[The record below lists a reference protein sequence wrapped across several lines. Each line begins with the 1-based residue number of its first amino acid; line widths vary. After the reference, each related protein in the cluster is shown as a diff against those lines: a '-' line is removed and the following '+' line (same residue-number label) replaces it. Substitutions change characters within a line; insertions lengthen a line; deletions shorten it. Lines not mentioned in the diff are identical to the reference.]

1 MNNKK
6 ICFISCVNDE
16 RLYDECLVY
25 INSLD
30 IPKDFSIE
38 TLALRGANSI
48 ASAYNKAIREVDAKY
63 KVYLHQDTF
72 IINKNFIYDILDIF
86 NNNVDVGMIGVA
98 GVKDVP
104 VNGVWWDSDNRVGKV
119 YDSHTGKMDI
129 YEFNDFEGDFDEVMA
144 IDGLIM
150 ITQYDLLWREDKFDG
165 WHFYDLSQSMEF
177 KQNNYKVVVPNQD
190 KPWCMHDSGIANI
203 SNGYNEYRMRFV
215 KEYIKLDLNREGFFE
230 FDKNKA
236 AEILKINKFV
246 VDCMKYELDSELELN
261 NYKNIPEIV
270 SKVARFSVFNHTGMY
285 SCEKCERVLLECA
298 NNLPK
303 VDNIKL
309 FTKKD
314 FKRRKVLHVLS
325 EGYSTGGHTKLIK
338 NWIDSDKESVHS
350 IVTTWQSK
358 TLPDWLLESVNDS
371 GGEIISLD
379 SISDDYLERA
389 MALRIIAYDW
399 ADIVVLYVHMW
410 DTIPILAF
418 GIDGKIP
425 ILYVN
430 HYDSAFWLGASI
442 ADVVIDFSE
451 ISQLVTLNKR
461 GIEESEILP
470 IPLKEKELFSKSEI
484 RKQYDLD
491 DDVTIILTI
500 ASERKYN
507 SVNDINYFKIA
518 KTIIENTDNTILIV
532 VGVDTNK
539 SYWETLSCVT
549 DNRVLC
555 FGTMAKINDF
565 YKISDIYLESFM
577 VGSHTSKL
585 DAILYGLIP
594 VKFKNETSP
603 IFTNMWNFI
612 DKFDY
617 NNIGEVVDMIKKYN
631 DSSFHRK
638 KLKEKQSEIK
648 HFVIDKHCNEIKNYI
663 DKVYSKAN
671 IHKVKYNL
679 HKNDEIENYQLFVAL
694 YGREVENK
702 KSYR

>member
-1 MNNKK
+1 MNNEK

-86 NNNVDVGMIGVA
+86 NNNIDVGMIGVA

-129 YEFNDFEGDFDEVMA
+129 YEFNDFEGYFDEVMA

-165 WHFYDLSQSMEF
+165 WHFYDLSQSIEF

-203 SNGYNEYRMRFV
+203 SNGYNEYRMKFV
-215 KEYIKLDLNREGFFE
+215 KEYVKLDLNREGFFE

-236 AEILKINKFV
+236 TEILKSNKFV
-246 VDCMKYELDSELELN
+246 ADCMKYELDSELELN
-261 NYKNIPEIV
+261 NYKNVSEIV

-285 SCEKCERVLLECA
+285 SCEKCERALLECA

-470 IPLKEKELFSKSEI
+470 IPLKEKALFSKSEI

-491 DDVTIILTI
+491 DDVTVILTI

-555 FGTMAKINDF
+555 FGTMAKVNDF

-638 KLKEKQSEIK
+638 GLKEKQSEIK

-694 YGREVENK
+694 YGHEVENK

>member
-1 MNNKK
+1 MNNEK
-6 ICFISCVNDE
+6 ICFITCVNDE
-16 RLYDECLVY
+16 RLYEECLVY

-38 TLALRGANSI
+38 TIALRGANSI
-48 ASAYNKAIREVDAKY
+48 ASAYNKAMREVDAKY

-86 NNNVDVGMIGVA
+86 NKNIDVGMIGVA
-98 GVKDVP
+98 GVKDIP
-104 VNGVWWDSDNRVGKV
+104 VSGVWWDSDNKVGKV
-119 YDSHTGKMDI
+119 YDSHTGRMDI
-129 YEFNDFEGDFDEVMA
+129 YEFNSFEGDFDTVMA

-150 ITQYDLLWREDKFDG
+150 ITQYDILWREDKFDG

-177 KQNNYKVVVPNQD
+177 NQNNYKVIIPKQD

-203 SNGYNEYRMRFV
+203 SNGYDEYRIKFV
-215 KEYIKLDLNREGFFE
+215 KEYIELDLHRENFYE

-236 AEILKINKFV
+236 STILKSNKYV
-246 VDCMKYELDSELELN
+246 VDCMKDELERELKLK
-261 NYKNIPEIV
+261 NYRTVLDIV
-270 SKVARFSVFNHTGMY
+270 SKVARFSVFNHTGLY
-285 SCEKCERVLLECA
+285 SCEKCEKALLECA

-303 VDNIKL
+303 VNNIKL
-309 FTKKD
+309 FKKKD
-314 FKRRKVLHVLS
+314 FKRKRVLHVLS
-325 EGYSTGGHTKLIK
+325 EVYSTGGHTKVVK
-338 NWIDSDKESVHS
+338 NWINSDKDSVHS

-358 TLPDWLLESVNDS
+358 TLPDWLLKSVNDS

-389 MALRIIAYDW
+389 VALRTIAYDW
-399 ADIVVLYVHMW
+399 ADIVILYIHMW
-410 DTIPILAF
+410 DTIPVLAF

-451 ISQLVTLNKR
+451 VSQLVTLNKR
-461 GIEESEILP
+461 GIEKSEILP

-518 KTIIENTDNTILIV
+518 KMIIENTDDTIIIV
-532 VGVDTNK
+532 VGVDTNNI
-539 SYWETLSCVT
+539 YWKTLNSVT
-549 DNRVLC
+549 NDRVLC
-555 FGTMAKINDF
+555 FGTMEEIDDF

-577 VGSHTSKL
+577 VGSHISKL
-585 DAILYGLIP
+585 DAILYDLIP
-594 VKFKNETSP
+594 VKFKNEVSP
-603 IFTNMWNFI
+603 IFTNMWDFI

-617 NNIGEVVDMIKKYN
+617 NNIKEVIDMIKRYN
-631 DSSFHRK
+631 TNEFDRNE
-638 KLKEKQSEIK
+638 LKEKQSEIK
-648 HFVIDKHCNEIKNYI
+648 HFVIDKHCVEIKSYI
-663 DKVYSKAN
+663 DKIYNEAN
-671 IHKVKYNL
+671 YHKVKYNL

-694 YGREVENK
+694 YGHIVENK

>member
-1 MNNKK
+1 MNNEK
-6 ICFISCVNDE
+6 ICFITCVNDE
-16 RLYDECLVY
+16 RLYEECLMY

-30 IPKDFSIE
+30 IPKNFSIE
-38 TLALRGANSI
+38 TIALRGADSI
-48 ASAYNKAIREVDAKY
+48 ASAYNKAMREVDAKY

-72 IINKNFIYDILDIF
+72 IINKNFIYDISDIF
-86 NNNVDVGMIGVA
+86 NKNIAVGMIGVA

-129 YEFNDFEGDFDEVMA
+129 YEFNNFEGYFDEVMA

-177 KQNNYKVVVPNQD
+177 KQNNYKVVVPKQD

-203 SNGYNEYRMRFV
+203 SNGYNEYRMKFV
-215 KEYIKLDLNREGFFE
+215 KEYIKLDLDREGFFE
-230 FDKNKA
+230 FDKKKA
-236 AEILKINKFV
+236 TSILKINKHV
-246 VDCMKYELDSELELN
+246 VDCMKEELDLELKLK
-261 NYKNIPEIV
+261 NYQAVSKIV
-270 SKVARFSVFNHTGMY
+270 SKVAYFSVFNHTGFY
-285 SCEKCERVLLECA
+285 SCEKCERALLECA

-314 FKRRKVLHVLS
+314 LKRKKILHVLS
-325 EGYSTGGHTKLIK
+325 EGYTTGGHTKLVK
-338 NWIDSDKESVHS
+338 NWIDSDKDSVHS

-358 TLPDWLLESVNDS
+358 TLPDWLLKSINDS

-389 MALRIIAYDW
+389 MALRSIAYDW
-399 ADIVVLYVHMW
+399 ADIVILYVHMW
-410 DTIPILAF
+410 DTIPVLAF

-430 HYDSAFWLGASI
+430 HYDSTFWLGASI

-451 ISQLVTLNKR
+451 VSKLVTLNKR
-461 GIEESEILP
+461 GIEKSEILP

-484 RKQYDLD
+484 RKQYDLN

-507 SVNDINYFKIA
+507 SLNDINYFKIA
-518 KTIIENTDNTILIV
+518 KTIIENTDDTILIV
-532 VGVDTNK
+532 IGVDTNS
-539 SYWETLSCVT
+539 SYWETLSNVT
-549 DNRVLC
+549 NNRVLC
-555 FGTMAKINDF
+555 FGTMAEITDF
-565 YKISDIYLESFM
+565 YKISDVYLESFM

-585 DAILYGLIP
+585 DAILYDLIP

-603 IFTNMWNFI
+603 IFTNMWDFI

-631 DSSFHRK
+631 DGGFHRK
-638 KLKEKQSEIK
+638 ELKEKQSEIK
-648 HFVIDKHCNEIKNYI
+648 HFVIDKHCTAIKNYI
-663 DKVYSKAN
+663 DKIYSKVN
-671 IHKVKYNL
+671 IHKVKYDL
-679 HKNDEIENYQLFVAL
+679 HKNDEIEDYQLFVAS
-694 YGREVENK
+694 YGRVVENK